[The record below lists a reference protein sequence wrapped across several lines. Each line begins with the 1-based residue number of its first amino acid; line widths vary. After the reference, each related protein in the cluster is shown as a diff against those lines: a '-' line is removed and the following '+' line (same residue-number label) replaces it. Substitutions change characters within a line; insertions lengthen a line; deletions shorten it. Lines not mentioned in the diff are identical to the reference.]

1 MEQRFNERRS
11 KIRIRNALK
20 NSHKAESHKVESKR
34 LYDFRPSTLRLQR
47 MEEIINKVAN
57 SALEV
62 FDLEDYYPKGMR
74 VQIDISQWLL
84 EGFLLKEK
92 DFREHL
98 KNHDWSQ
105 YQDQYVA
112 VYCSTDA
119 IIPAWAL
126 ILVGVHLAPFAKKVV
141 NGTIEDLDASLY
153 EELLSKIDYS
163 VYKGK
168 PVIVKGCSRKPVPM
182 RAYILAT
189 NYLQPF
195 ARSIMYG
202 EACSAVPLYKESK
215 K

>member
-1 MEQRFNERRS
+1 
-11 KIRIRNALK
+11 
-20 NSHKAESHKVESKR
+20 
-34 LYDFRPSTLRLQR
+34 

-112 VYCSTDA
+112 VHCSTDA
-119 IIPAWAL
+119 IVPAWAL
-126 ILVGVHLAPFAKKVV
+126 ILVSVHLAPFAKKVV

-153 EELLSKIDYS
+153 EEILKNIDYS
-163 VYKGK
+163 AYKNK
-168 PVIVKGCSRKPVPM
+168 AVIVKGCSRKPVPM

-189 NYLQPF
+189 TYLQPF

>member
-1 MEQRFNERRS
+1 
-11 KIRIRNALK
+11 
-20 NSHKAESHKVESKR
+20 
-34 LYDFRPSTLRLQR
+34 

-62 FDLEDYYPKGMR
+62 FDLEDYYPKGAR

-112 VYCSTDA
+112 INCSTDA
-119 IIPAWAL
+119 IVPAWSS
-126 ILVGVHLAPFAKKVV
+126 ILVAIQLAPYAKKVV
-141 NGTIEDLDASLY
+141 NGTLEDLDASLY
-153 EELLSKIDYS
+153 EEILSKLDYS
-163 VYKGK
+163 AYKNK
-168 PVIVKGCSRKPVPM
+168 PVIVKGCSRKPVPT
-182 RAYILAT
+182 RAYILAAT
-189 NYLQPF
+189 YLQPF